1 MLNKVL
7 KSTWWLLKEL
17 VHVGIIVAAELLV
30 AVLAALLL
38 LCFIPQTYPCAPQI
52 LQPGL
57 QALPVHPVLQV
68 LREYQAS
75 LGTTFHPPVVP
86 CQW

>member
-7 KSTWWLLKEL
+7 KSTWSLLKEL

-30 AVLAALLL
+30 VVLAALLL
-38 LCFIPQTYPCAPQI
+38 LCFIPKTYPCVHPLPL

-57 QALPVHPVLQV
+57 PVHQVLQV

-75 LGTTFHPPVVP
+75 LGTTFQPPVVP